1 MILVISPAKT
11 LDYESKLPFEKYSAP
26 SFLEESSR
34 LIDNLRRKSPKKIK
48 ELMGLSDKL
57 AALNVERYKNWEL
70 PFSPENARQ
79 SLYAFKGDVYIG
91 LDAYSFSE
99 SDVDYAQEHL
109 RILSG
114 LYGVL
119 KPLDLMQPYRLEM
132 GTKLKNARGKN
143 LYEFWGGRI
152 ASALN
157 DELKKMKTQ
166 VLVNLASNE
175 YFSAIKKDCVE
186 ADIVTPQFLDFK
198 NGKYKM
204 ISFFAKK
211 ARGMMC
217 SWVIKNKIDDP
228 AKLNEFNEQGYR
240 HCSERSEESTPTFI
254 RDEQK

>member
-11 LDYESKLPFEKYSAP
+11 LDYDSKLPVDNFSMPELLKD
-26 SFLEESSR
+26 SSE
-34 LIDNLRRKSPKKIK
+34 LIKGLKKKSVDDIK
-48 ELMGLSDKL
+48 GLMKLSDKL
-57 AALNVERYKNWEL
+57 AELNVSRYKEWKT
-70 PFSPENARQ
+70 PFTTENARQ
-79 SLYAFKGDVYIG
+79 SMFAFKGDVYVG

-99 SDVDYAQEHL
+99 EDTDFAQEHL

-132 GTKLKNARGKN
+132 GTRFENKRGKN
-143 LYEFWGGRI
+143 LYEFWGAKLSKI
-152 ASALN
+152 
-157 DELKKMKTQ
+157 LKKELAGMKSNT
-166 VLVNLASNE
+166 LVNLASNE
-175 YFSAIKKDCVE
+175 YYSAVDEKALGAEVI
-186 ADIVTPQFLDFK
+186 TPQFLDFK

-217 SWVIKNKIDDP
+217 SWVIKNRITDP
-228 AKLNEFNEQGYR
+228 EDLVKFDVAGYKF
-240 HCSERSEESTPTFI
+240 CPERSEQNNPIFI